1 MHVQKA
7 NKFSHTRYLV
17 NYNKR
22 VWYII
27 ANYVEPG
34 QSKAMSLCLHLQA
47 ISLYYLWNVRILN
60 LSNQG
65 GIYWQSSQEDKGN
78 MFRVSWITNAS
89 TTKESI
95 SIFKC
100 TKQMSS
106 SSFETLSVNSKRQST
121 PKSVYH
127 TFFNPPR
134 INENINRQSKGFNL
148 RF

>member
-1 MHVQKA
+1 MYQPNP
-7 NKFSHTRYLV
+7 NKFSQLRYFLS
-17 NYNKR
+17 YKKR
-22 VWYII
+22 QWYII
-27 ANYVEPG
+27 ANYEAPG
-34 QSKAMSLCLHLQA
+34 QNKAMSLCRHLQA
-47 ISLYYLWNVRILN
+47 ISLYYLWNVQILN
-60 LSNQG
+60 LSNQENTYLQFFQVG
-65 GIYWQSSQEDKGN
+65 KGN

-106 SSFETLSVNSKRQST
+106 SSFEPLSVNSKRQST

-134 INENINRQSKGFNL
+134 INENIN
-148 RF
+148 